1 MKKAQR
7 VFAKDVENV
16 TGADV
21 LVDTT
26 TRDAPVIGLRFTA
39 DNEDLVIPMDLDFA
53 ENVGK
58 LLLAHSAMYRALTK
72 QA

>member
-1 MKKAQR
+1 MKKTQR

-26 TRDAPVIGLRFTA
+26 TRDQPVIGLRFIA
-39 DNEDLVIPMDLDFA
+39 DNEDVVVPMDLDFA

-58 LLLAHSAMYRALTK
+58 LLLAHSALYKALTK
-72 QA
+72 